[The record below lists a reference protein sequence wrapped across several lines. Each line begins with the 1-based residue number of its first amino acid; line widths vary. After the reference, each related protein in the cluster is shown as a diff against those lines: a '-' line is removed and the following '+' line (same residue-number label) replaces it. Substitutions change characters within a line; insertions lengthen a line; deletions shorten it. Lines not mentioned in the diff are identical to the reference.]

1 MAKSKKFNRKT
12 NQESMSHRV
21 FDDVIDV
28 ASTLFRNRKAAGAER
43 LQSLA
48 EATQEYAAAMTDLP
62 TLQRQVKLASENMEN
77 FADYVLNTDIK
88 HMVSDATV
96 FARRRPLFTLSVA
109 ALAGLA
115 ATRLVTST
123 SMPVPSARSS
133 SRTKKARKKAS
144 KSAATAARRTVNG
157 SGDAHP

>member
-1 MAKSKKFNRKT
+1 MAKSKKFNKQT
-12 NQESMSHRV
+12 NHEGMSHRI

-28 ASTLFRNRKAAGAER
+28 ASTLFRNRKAAGADR

-48 EATQEYAAAMTDLP
+48 EATHNYAAAMTDLP

-77 FADYVLNTDIK
+77 FAEYVLNTDIK

-96 FARRRPLFTLSVA
+96 LARRRPLFTLSVA

-123 SMPVPSARSS
+123 SMPAPPTKRS
-133 SRTKKARKKAS
+133 RPTKKAG
-144 KSAATAARRTVNG
+144 KSGATARRTLNG
-157 SGDAHP
+157 LGDAHP

>member
-1 MAKSKKFNRKT
+1 MAKSKKFNKQT
-12 NQESMSHRV
+12 NHEGMSHRI

-28 ASTLFRNRKAAGAER
+28 ASTLFRNRKAAGADR

-48 EATQEYAAAMTDLP
+48 EATHNYAAAMTDLP

-96 FARRRPLFTLSVA
+96 LARRRPLFTLGVA

-115 ATRLVTST
+115 ATRLVTSN
-123 SMPVPSARSS
+123 SMPATPAKRRSRS
-133 SRTKKARKKAS
+133 KKARKS
-144 KSAATAARRTVNG
+144 SPAARRTLNG
-157 SGDAHP
+157 LGDAHP

>member
-1 MAKSKKFNRKT
+1 MAKSKKFNKQT
-12 NQESMSHRV
+12 NHESMSHRI

-28 ASTLFRNRKAAGAER
+28 ASTLFRNRKAAGADR

-48 EATQEYAAAMTDLP
+48 EATHNYAAAMTDLP

-77 FADYVLNTDIK
+77 FAEYVLNTDIK

-96 FARRRPLFTLSVA
+96 LARRRPLFTLSVA

-123 SMPVPSARSS
+123 SMPAPPAKRSRS
-133 SRTKKARKKAS
+133 LKKKAG
-144 KSAATAARRTVNG
+144 KSSPAARRTLNG
-157 SGDAHP
+157 LGHAHP